1 MMRYSTYQSIYES
14 VNPET
19 AQSGIG
25 DFKKKWPRMKMPAVL
40 IRSLIVLLIILIGCS
55 TVLNVFAGGKED
67 RLALGGKLVVS
78 QGDTLW
84 NIAVKYKPDD
94 MDTRDYIEEIKA
106 YNELVSSSIQVGQ
119 VLTLP

>member
-25 DFKKKWPRMKMPAVL
+25 DCKKKWPRTKMPTVL
-40 IRSLIVLLIILIGCS
+40 IRSLIVFLIILTGCG
-55 TVLNVFAGGKED
+55 TVLNVFAGGEED

-84 NIAVKYKPDD
+84 NIAVAYKPDY

-106 YNELVSSSIQVGQ
+106 SNELASSSIQVGQ